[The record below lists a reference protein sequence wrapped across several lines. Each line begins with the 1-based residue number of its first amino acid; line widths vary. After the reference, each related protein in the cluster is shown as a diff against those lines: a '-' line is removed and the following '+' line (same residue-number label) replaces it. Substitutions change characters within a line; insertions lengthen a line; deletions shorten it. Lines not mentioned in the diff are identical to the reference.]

1 MGAMGVIEGG
11 WEFVWA
17 AYGVSAA
24 VLAGYA
30 LSIHTR
36 YRAERRRR
44 ERERRV
50 GDGKDSRSGN

>member
-1 MGAMGVIEGG
+1 MGGMGVIEGG

-30 LSIHTR
+30 LSIHAR

-44 ERERRV
+44 ERESA
-50 GDGKDSRSGN
+50 GSARSTM

>member
-1 MGAMGVIEGG
+1 MGGMGVIEGG

-17 AYGVSAA
+17 AYGVSAV

-30 LSIHTR
+30 LSIHAR

-44 ERERRV
+44 ERERAGSARATL
-50 GDGKDSRSGN
+50 